1 MELSDEVPAGVRD
14 LLEDPGIFV
23 PEQGITDE
31 AMIVY
36 QRMLEGQCM
45 HCESALGE
53 HACLIVNHL
62 GVVMIFC
69 GQPCLQDWHNMQWM
83 MEQYDD
89 FVSAAKF
96 RNAAS
101 KGNHD
106 G

>member
-1 MELSDEVPAGVRD
+1 MELSNDVPENVREILEVG
-14 LLEDPGIFV
+14 GIFV
-23 PEQGITDE
+23 PSQGIADE

-36 QRMLEGQCM
+36 QRMLAGQCM
-45 HCESALGE
+45 HCESEIGE
-53 HACLIVNHL
+53 YACLIVNHL

-69 GQPCLQDWHNMQWM
+69 GQPCLQDWHNMHWM

-89 FVSAAKF
+89 FKSAAEF

-101 KGNHD
+101 KGHHD

>member
-1 MELSDEVPAGVRD
+1 MDLSEVPEPVKD
-14 LLEDPGIFV
+14 VLEDKGLFV
-23 PEQGITDE
+23 PQSGISDE
-31 AMIVY
+31 AMVVY
-36 QRMLEGQCM
+36 ERMLRGECM
-45 HCESALGE
+45 HCESSVGE
-53 HACLIVNHL
+53 STCIIVSNL

-69 GQPCLQDWHNMQWM
+69 SMVCLQDWHNMHWM

-101 KGNHD
+101 KGDHD